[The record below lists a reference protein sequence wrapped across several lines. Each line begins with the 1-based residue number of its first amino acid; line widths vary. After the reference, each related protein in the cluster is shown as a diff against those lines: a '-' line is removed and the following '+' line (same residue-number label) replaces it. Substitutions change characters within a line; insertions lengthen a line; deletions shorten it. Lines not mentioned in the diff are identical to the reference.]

1 MSKVIVRLSNGN
13 SFHVAMDYPDFESL
27 LKQFGHWMSDWI
39 KIGTHFLVRASLVE
53 SIEYKGEKN
62 AAN

>member
-13 SFHVAMDYPDFESL
+13 WVDVAMDYPGFENL

-39 KIGTHFLVRASLVE
+39 KIGTHFILRASLIE
-53 SIEYKGEKN
+53 SIEYKEENN